1 MSICDN
7 CEVIF
12 NDGPGVIKVIYP
24 ACPAG
29 LLYPGFNKN
38 HAVRRVIV
46 TAPRWK
52 NVCDETSREA
62 IAWSQYS
69 GAIFPSATNLVI
81 MLNKSIFDPSLM
93 ADHPVLPTP
102 SPDTVGWCKGVVDF
116 ARALLRMTPAVTGV
130 SVVAFSADAVHKSN
144 KGLCAILLSVLHH
157 GGVTRL
163 DFKCTTDS
171 PTGSL
176 RPHMMTGLT
185 SITHGINVPCSP
197 IARLAYYNAPTLR
210 ELHIV
215 PTGPND
221 WSSLITC
228 GKLAPAS
235 YTSLVSLSMV
245 IINTSLSGWT
255 TAKGA
260 IPFPVLSRLVIGGAY
275 PFADDTLFRG
285 NRGTLQKLS
294 ISCHALTRNALGRS
308 GLFEPGGLAQLNPI
322 HTILVTGEPYLT
334 TSTGLISEQLHRVL
348 ESSTVLKL
356 NCHAVSGNM
365 FSSLCTAP
373 STAILRHL
381 TLYNR
386 PCTLN
391 DVVSI
396 VSALPSLV
404 SLTCRIKGSATRIG
418 LIPENESPG
427 ILHGKHYPLSRN
439 FRVLHVPSVK
449 NADIG
454 KVSIVAMQ
462 IAVVCPSFAYMYLP
476 LELRKGF
483 RGKVNWSSR
492 NGPFKLYGDA
502 LRRLIT

>member
-1 MSICDN
+1 MTFQSLFLSLPMLVTEKIVEYLVGRPSNMFNSDIYSHYEAKKDLYPLLSVSQAWREAALVSICDSCRIIYN
-7 CEVIF
+7 Y
-12 NDGPGVIKVIYP
+12 DHGVIEVSYP
-24 ACPAG
+24 AWPKDYS
-29 LLYPGFNKN
+29 YPRFNKN
-38 HAVRRVIV
+38 HAVRRVVV

-69 GAIFPSATNLVI
+69 GAIFPSATNLVV
-81 MLNKSIFDPSLM
+81 MLNKSIFDPNLM

-102 SPDTVGWCKGVVDF
+102 SPDTVGRCKGVVDF
-116 ARALLRMTPAVTGV
+116 ARALLRMTPTVTGV

-163 DFKCTTDS
+163 DFKCTTGS

-197 IARLAYYNAPTLR
+197 ITRLAYHNAPTLR

-215 PTGPND
+215 PTGLND

-245 IINTSLSGWT
+245 IINTSLWGWT
-255 TAKGA
+255 TVKGA

-275 PFADDTLFRG
+275 PFDDDTLFRG

-294 ISCHALTRNALGRS
+294 IPFQASAKNAMGRS
-308 GLFEPGGLAQLNPI
+308 GLFERSGGRRLDSI
-322 HTILVTGEPYLT
+322 HTV
-334 TSTGLISEQLHRVL
+334 LI
-348 ESSTVLKL
+348 T
-356 NCHAVSGNM
+356 
-365 FSSLCTAP
+365 
-373 STAILRHL
+373 
-381 TLYNR
+381 
-386 PCTLN
+386 
-391 DVVSI
+391 
-396 VSALPSLV
+396 
-404 SLTCRIKGSATRIG
+404 GSATRIG
-418 LIPENESPG
+418 LIPENESPS

-439 FRVLHVPSVK
+439 FRVLRVSSVAD
-449 NADIG
+449 ADIG

-462 IAVVCPSFAYMYLP
+462 IAVVCPSFAYMDIP
-476 LELRKGF
+476 LEPRKGF
-483 RGKVNWSSR
+483 RGKATWSSR
-492 NGPFKLYGDA
+492 NGPFKPYGDA
-502 LRRLIT
+502 LRRLIA